1 MSKNLTFEEKELEIL
16 RNAVDEAE
24 TRVSK
29 KMAQSDFIKDINLI
43 VENFIRTNKLIC
55 YGGTAINNILPVE
68 DQFYN
73 KDVDIPDYDFFSTDP
88 VKHAKELADIYIKQG
103 YSDVEAKSGVHH
115 GTYKVFVNFIP
126 VADITLLDNEIFKS
140 LNKEAIKVNGI
151 LYSPPNFLRMGMYL
165 ELSRPAG
172 DVSRWE
178 KVLKRLILL
187 NKNYPLNNE
196 RCDLLDF
203 QRDFEGDPQEEKKLY
218 FTVRDSIIDQGLVFF
233 GGYASTLY
241 GKYMPY
247 KQRRQIQN
255 IPDFDI
261 LSEDPVTS
269 SILIQERLNDIGY
282 KKVKIVERKPI
293 GELISKHYE
302 IIVDKDTICVIY
314 KPLACHSYN
323 SIKINN
329 KTVKIASIDTMLS
342 FYLAF
347 LYTNRPYFDKERLLC
362 MSQYLFMVQSKNRL
376 KQKGLLKRFS
386 INCYGKQETMED
398 IRANKA
404 LKFQELKNKKNSKE
418 YEEYFLR
425 YTPGSKEI
433 KEKETKGKKSK
444 TKKSK
449 TKKKTKSNNKTKK
462 LTFSKLKKNL
472 GL

>member
-1 MSKNLTFEEKELEIL
+1 ML
-16 RNAVDEAE
+16 
-24 TRVSK
+24 
-29 KMAQSDFIKDINLI
+29 
-43 VENFIRTNKLIC
+43 C
-55 YGGTAINNILPVE
+55 GTAINNILPVE

-88 VKHAKELADIYIKQG
+88 VKHAKELVDIYIKQG

-203 QRDFEGDPQEEKKLY
+203 QRDFEGDPQEENKLY

-329 KTVKIASIDTMLS
+329 KTVKIVSIDTMLS

-347 LYTNRPYFDKERLLC
+347 YMQIDL
-362 MSQYLFMVQSKNRL
+362 
-376 KQKGLLKRFS
+376 
-386 INCYGKQETMED
+386 I
-398 IRANKA
+398 
-404 LKFQELKNKKNSKE
+404 
-418 YEEYFLR
+418 
-425 YTPGSKEI
+425 
-433 KEKETKGKKSK
+433 
-444 TKKSK
+444 
-449 TKKKTKSNNKTKK
+449 
-462 LTFSKLKKNL
+462 
-472 GL
+472 

>member
-1 MSKNLTFEEKELEIL
+1 MSANLSFEEKELEIL
-16 RNAVDEAE
+16 RKAVDDAE
-24 TRVSK
+24 MRVSK
-29 KMAQSDFIKDINLI
+29 KMAQSDFIRDINLI
-43 VENFIRTNKLIC
+43 VENFIRDNKLIC

-88 VKHAKELADIYIKQG
+88 VNHAKELANIYVKAG

-196 RCDLLDF
+196 RCDLLNF
-203 QRDFEGDPQEEKKLY
+203 QRDFEGDPTEEQKLY
-218 FTVRDSIIDQGLVFF
+218 YTLRDSIIDQGLVFF

-255 IPDFDI
+255 IPDFDV
-261 LSEDPVTS
+261 LSEDPETS
-269 SILIQERLNDIGY
+269 TILIKEKLNEIGY
-282 KKVKIVERKPI
+282 NKIRIVKRKPI
-293 GELISKHYE
+293 GELIAEHYE
-302 IIVDKDTICVIY
+302 IIVDKDTLCVIY

-323 SIKINN
+323 TIKVNN
-329 KTVKIASIDTMLS
+329 KTVKVASIDTMLS

-347 LYTNRPYFDKERLLC
+347 LYANRPYLDKERLIC
-362 MSQYLFMVQSKNRL
+362 MSQYLFVVQSKNRL

-386 INCYGKQETMED
+386 INCYGKQDTMED

-404 LKFQELKNKKNSKE
+404 NKFQELKNKKNSKE

-425 YTPGSKEI
+425 YTPNEK
-433 KEKETKGKKSK
+433 KEKKTKTKTKQTKRKTSKTNK
-444 TKKSK
+444 TKKS
-449 TKKKTKSNNKTKK
+449 TFNKI
-462 LTFSKLKKNL
+462 KKNL